1 MFDLRQYKDNIAII
15 TDRGICVSYRELLN
29 AQEKL
34 FNLIKER
41 ELVLI
46 LCDNVLGSLIGY
58 TCCMINRVVPILVDC
73 NINRERLNN
82 LLNLYRPN
90 YVWMPRYLNLF
101 NNTKAIYE
109 NWEYKLVPYTLDKKH
124 NIYEELAL
132 LLPTSGSTGSAKMVR
147 LSYENI
153 RENAKSII
161 QYLNIKSSDRA
172 ITSLPMCYTFGLS
185 IINTHLY
192 TGACILLTNKKVFD
206 IKFWLFFNTYSGTSI
221 SGVPYKYSIMKKMN
235 IGNMNLPTLNTLTQA
250 GGKLTK
256 EECKYFVDFACKNN
270 CRFYVMYGQTE
281 ATARI
286 SYVPYDMVKE
296 KMSSIGISVPGGT
309 LELRDMKKNKIC
321 TPYLVGELV
330 YRGKNV
336 SLGYAHNFK
345 DLILGDDNKHILYT
359 GDLGY
364 FDNDNYFYLTGRI
377 DRIIKILGYRVS
389 LDELEKILEDKFLNK
404 FVCLHI
410 HDMIYIVGDSLI
422 NENEI
427 ISYLSLVTNIHNS
440 LFQYVFM
447 PEIPR
452 TYNGK
457 VDYARLKQ
465 F

>member
-161 QYLNIKSSDRA
+161 QYLNIKVVIGQLPLCLCVILSD
-172 ITSLPMCYTFGLS
+172 
-185 IINTHLY
+185 
-192 TGACILLTNKKVFD
+192 
-206 IKFWLFFNTYSGTSI
+206 
-221 SGVPYKYSIMKKMN
+221 
-235 IGNMNLPTLNTLTQA
+235 
-250 GGKLTK
+250 
-256 EECKYFVDFACKNN
+256 
-270 CRFYVMYGQTE
+270 
-281 ATARI
+281 
-286 SYVPYDMVKE
+286 
-296 KMSSIGISVPGGT
+296 
-309 LELRDMKKNKIC
+309 
-321 TPYLVGELV
+321 YL
-330 YRGKNV
+330 
-336 SLGYAHNFK
+336 
-345 DLILGDDNKHILYT
+345 
-359 GDLGY
+359 
-364 FDNDNYFYLTGRI
+364 
-377 DRIIKILGYRVS
+377 
-389 LDELEKILEDKFLNK
+389 
-404 FVCLHI
+404 
-410 HDMIYIVGDSLI
+410 
-422 NENEI
+422 
-427 ISYLSLVTNIHNS
+427 
-440 LFQYVFM
+440 
-447 PEIPR
+447 
-452 TYNGK
+452 
-457 VDYARLKQ
+457 
-465 F
+465 